1 MRTVKI
7 VRATVCLLSTLL
19 LDRLHYFGC
28 LDRLFLR
35 CSFPQ
40 EAGHRADLLR
50 GALLLAEVDRTGA
63 SGDRAHRNDCIAPGQ
78 MLGLWLLRFNLG

>member
-19 LDRLHYFGC
+19 